1 MGKILENR
9 TKCKIRKIQFM
20 QRRGIRMDIN
30 SKIDKN
36 GIKRNMEEL
45 REILNEVCITQ
56 KNKKELKK
64 RLILSQQLDQL
75 IIAYMNKDNE

>member
-1 MGKILENR
+1 
-9 TKCKIRKIQFM
+9 
-20 QRRGIRMDIN
+20 MDIN